1 MNKQQQEII
10 ESYMSD
16 FAGRDFANRTLAR
29 RIVTENPALFD
40 AKDIEKVRYAILYK
54 RGAMGNVHRKHAR
67 PEYNRDVKSVGDF
80 IKKHLKPPVEP
91 KNRTFILPK
100 KHKKVLILSDLHI
113 PYHSIE
119 SIQIALE
126 YGMEAQV
133 DAIYING
140 DLIDFA
146 KISRWA
152 KDPTKPNVQVEVD
165 MVQEFL
171 YGLSCFG
178 LPIYYKMG
186 NHEDRWNAYLLQ
198 NAPELYDFDLLQM
211 DTILNLD
218 EFGVQLID
226 SRVIAHFG
234 KLLVIHGHEFG
245 ESVFSPVNPARGLF
259 LKAKTSIV
267 AGHNHQTS
275 SHHENDLN
283 GNPTATFSLGCLCD
297 MSPDYRPFGFTKWN
311 HGFAVV
317 EIEENGYFTVHN
329 KRIIEGRVR

>member
-1 MNKQQQEII
+1 MNKQQKDTI
-10 ESYMSD
+10 EEYMTE
-16 FAGRDFANRTLAR
+16 FIGRDFANRTLAR
-29 RIVTENPALFD
+29 RIVSENPNLFEP
-40 AKDIEKVRYAILYK
+40 KDVEKVRLSILYK
-54 RGAMGNVHRKHAR
+54 RGAIGPEHLKYAR
-67 PEYNRDVKSVGDF
+67 PEYKRDVKSVGDF
-80 IKKHLKPPVEP
+80 IKKHLKKSVEP

-113 PYHSIE
+113 PYHNIE

-165 MVQEFL
+165 MVQDFL

-198 NAPELYDFDLLQM
+198 NAPELYDFDLLQI

-218 EFGVQLID
+218 EFGVELID
-226 SRVIAHFG
+226 SRVIAHFAN
-234 KLLVIHGHEFG
+234 LA
-245 ESVFSPVNPARGLF
+245 SRYSRR
-259 LKAKTSIV
+259 SILHV
-267 AGHNHQTS
+267 
-275 SHHENDLN
+275 
-283 GNPTATFSLGCLCD
+283 
-297 MSPDYRPFGFTKWN
+297 DYF
-311 HGFAVV
+311 
-317 EIEENGYFTVHN
+317 
-329 KRIIEGRVR
+329 